1 MQYRRLG
8 NSGLQISEISLGTW
22 LTFGTAIEKD
32 KALMCFHAALDQ
44 GINFID
50 TADMYNKGEAEL
62 ALGAFLQTIKR
73 EEVIVATKVFGPMS
87 DHWMSQGLSLRH
99 IRNACEGSLLRLG
112 TDYID
117 LYQCHRYDIDTPLEE
132 TCYAMHHLIEAGY
145 ITHWGVSQWTAV
157 QILNAVRICE
167 KNGWQKPIS
176 NQPIYNLLNRS
187 LEVDVMDVCE
197 KEGLGLVVYSPL
209 AQGLLTGKYKKDFTP
224 EGSRMKTEGINQYF
238 PSKRMT
244 PDFFEKMEALDGIA
258 AALNISMS
266 QLALAW
272 ILQKSPI
279 TSVIMGASNERQIKE
294 NCGASGIKLDEVAM
308 QQIENVLQNAPVDQY
323 SGARVGYGIIK
334 RGY

>member
-32 KALMCFHAALDQ
+32 KALLCFHAALDQ

-62 ALGAFLQTIKR
+62 ALGAFLQEIKR
-73 EEVIVATKVFGPMS
+73 EEVIIATKVFGPMS
-87 DHWMSQGLSLRH
+87 DHWMSQGLSMRH

-132 TCYAMHHLIEAGY
+132 TCYAMHNLIEGGY

-209 AQGLLTGKYKKDFTP
+209 AQGLLTGKYKQDFAP

-244 PDFFEKMEALDGIA
+244 PDFFEKMAALEAIA
-258 AALNISMS
+258 ASLNVSMT

-279 TSVIMGASNERQIKE
+279 TSVIMGASNVNQIKE
-294 NCGASGIKLDEVAM
+294 NSSASGVKLDEAAM
-308 QQIENVLQNAPVDQY
+308 QQIENILQNAPVDQY
-323 SGARVGYGIIK
+323 SGTRIGYGIIK

>member
-1 MQYRRLG
+1 
-8 NSGLQISEISLGTW
+8 
-22 LTFGTAIEKD
+22 
-32 KALMCFHAALDQ
+32 
-44 GINFID
+44 
-50 TADMYNKGEAEL
+50 
-62 ALGAFLQTIKR
+62 
-73 EEVIVATKVFGPMS
+73 
-87 DHWMSQGLSLRH
+87 
-99 IRNACEGSLLRLG
+99 
-112 TDYID
+112 
-117 LYQCHRYDIDTPLEE
+117 
-132 TCYAMHHLIEAGY
+132 MHNLIEGGY

-209 AQGLLTGKYKKDFTP
+209 AQGLLTGKYKQDFAP

-244 PDFFEKMEALDGIA
+244 PDFFEKMAALEAIA
-258 AALNISMS
+258 ASLNVSMT

-279 TSVIMGASNERQIKE
+279 TSVIMGASNVNQIKE
-294 NCGASGIKLDEVAM
+294 NSSASGVKLDEAAM
-308 QQIENVLQNAPVDQY
+308 QQIENILQNAPVDQY
-323 SGARVGYGIIK
+323 SGTRIGYGIIK